1 MTKTARF
8 VLLAHYE
15 KVKDII
21 DERLEEFSLFN
32 IHDRGR
38 LLEELC
44 FCICTPQTKARSAYK
59 AVELLKASG
68 LLWSGDLLEV
78 AAILKRA
85 GVRFHNT
92 KARHIIACRSLVEA
106 LPALIL
112 AGNGAHV
119 RFQLVKTVPGLGMK
133 EASHFLRNIGFR
145 DVAILDRHILRWMC
159 RLGVLRKMPKA
170 ITIHKYLMLEERF
183 FRLSSILGIPH
194 YVLDLVIWSLETG
207 EVFK

>member
-1 MTKTARF
+1 MTKTAQF
-8 VLLAHYE
+8 MLLAHYE

-32 IHDRGR
+32 IHDRDR

-68 LLWSGDLLEV
+68 LLWSGDVWEV

-92 KARHIIACRSLVEA
+92 KARHIIASRSLVGA

-112 AGNGAHV
+112 AGNGERV

-159 RLGVLRKMPKA
+159 RLGVLRKMPKT
-170 ITIHKYLMLEERF
+170 ITIYKYLKLEERF
-183 FRLSSILGIPH
+183 FRLSSSLGIPH